1 MTSNVHFPKRSKCA
15 QNDVV
20 LSKSIPR
27 QHGETLPWEDPASER
42 LGCGGETK
50 WSKPGTIMVST
61 PYISLLL
68 QRLPGMVLS
77 YIEIK
82 NEADN
87 I

>member
-1 MTSNVHFPKRSKCA
+1 MHFPKRSKCV

-27 QHGETLPWEDPASER
+27 EHGETLPWEDPASER
-42 LGCGGETK
+42 VGCRREMK
-50 WSKPGTIMVST
+50 WSKPGKIMDST

-68 QRLPGMVLS
+68 QRLPGIILS
-77 YIEIK
+77 YTEIK

-87 I
+87 IQN